1 MTKKKGTD
9 GPTFFLFQ
17 QNSCGSIDS
26 SFPIKVKH
34 GEDSAQ
40 DTRRRSVSVPM
51 LNSCPI
57 IPYYQKKRIPLHQT
71 SSNRSNENTCV
82 HKNTKTTVAVT
93 KARVWSAGA
102 KYLLVNTAYTC
113 DIYEHNSTAVACH
126 KGQSSKRWCCYTA
139 VLPLLLFPVCIVAA
153 RLLLKIPR
161 NRSVGLY
168 GPDPKQHPI
177 ICTSLENRCWLLF
190 PRSAGTWHKHAD
202 APSVAVTKGKSS
214 MCDCCCTVAAT
225 K

>member
-1 MTKKKGTD
+1 MHIRTQKHRRGRPKG
-9 GPTFFLFQ
+9 
-17 QNSCGSIDS
+17 QNL
-26 SFPIKVKH
+26 
-34 GEDSAQ
+34 Q
-40 DTRRRSVSVPM
+40 
-51 LNSCPI
+51 
-57 IPYYQKKRIPLHQT
+57 PLLLLHCCCT
-71 SSNRSNENTCV
+71 AAA
-82 HKNTKTTVAVT
+82 VAT
-93 KARVWSAGA
+93 MAAR
-102 KYLLVNTAYTC
+102 LLL
-113 DIYEHNSTAVACH
+113 IFRSTAVACH